1 MRLIDS
7 ELLITYMH
15 LMFHIYPRFC
25 SVKTKF
31 RWFIINKWQ
40 ISNCINIQLI
50 VAGKKSKLVSGS
62 QNTSLL
68 A

>member
-7 ELLITYMH
+7 EWLITYMH
-15 LMFHIYPRFC
+15 LMFHIYARFY

-40 ISNCINIQLI
+40 ISNCINIPLI
-50 VAGKKSKLVSGS
+50 VARKKSKLVSGS
-62 QNTSLL
+62 QNV
-68 A
+68 AY